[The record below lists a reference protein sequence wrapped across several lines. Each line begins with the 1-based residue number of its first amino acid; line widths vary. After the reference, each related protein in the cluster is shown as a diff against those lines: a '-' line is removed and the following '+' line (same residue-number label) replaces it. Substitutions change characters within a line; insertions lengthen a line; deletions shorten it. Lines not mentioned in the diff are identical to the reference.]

1 MLGLEDPWIILAYVL
16 CILSALAC
24 VVYGVVNWNKGAE
37 NERIEISEEIRW
49 EVDERKVEE
58 TL

>member
-1 MLGLEDPWIILAYVL
+1 MLYEVIT
-16 CILSALAC
+16 
-24 VVYGVVNWNKGAE
+24 NWNKGAE

-58 TL
+58 IRDDDSSPSRIALSYNFV